1 VANQLG
7 GTEENVKA
15 RIAKARTAFCL
26 SKQIWKS
33 REITSRSRTKIRIF
47 NTNVKLILL
56 YRSETWESD

>member
-26 SKQIWKS
+26 LKQIWKS

-47 NTNVKLILL
+47 NTNVKSILL

>member
-15 RIAKARTAFCL
+15 RIAKARTDFCL
-26 SKQIWKS
+26 LKQIWKS

-47 NTNVKLILL
+47 NTNVKSILQ